1 MQSRREQLENE
12 LLVLRCRQGDDEAF
26 GELVKRWQERL
37 WQYAYRLILSDAAAY
52 DIVQETWCAV
62 VKNLHKLD
70 DVSVFPS
77 WLYRIHHR
85 KCVDWLRKEKHRTL
99 KARMLTDDACTAP
112 DRQHNP
118 NEDLL
123 EIAIR
128 KLSPDRK
135 ALIGLRYKEGF
146 STEEIAGILKIPK
159 GTVQSRLHR
168 TITELRTLVE
178 QESHE

>member
-12 LLVLRCRQGDDEAF
+12 LLVLRSRQGDGDAF
-26 GELVKRWQERL
+26 GELVKRWQKRL
-37 WQYAYRLILSDAAAY
+37 WQYAYRLILSDSAAY

-62 VKNLHKLD
+62 VRSLHKLE
-70 DVSVFPS
+70 DVSLFPS

-85 KCVDWLRKEKHRTL
+85 KCVDWLRKEKRRACKTGP
-99 KARMLTDDACTAP
+99 LTDDIRMAP
-112 DRQHNP
+112 DPQRND

-123 EIAIR
+123 EAAIR

-146 STEEIAGILKIPK
+146 STEEIAAILKIPK

>member
-1 MQSRREQLENE
+1 MFSRREQLENE
-12 LLVLRCRQGDDEAF
+12 LVVLRCRQGDSDAF
-26 GELVKRWQERL
+26 GQLVRGWQERL
-37 WQYAYRLILSDAAAY
+37 WQYAYRLILSDAAAH

-62 VKNLHKLD
+62 IKSLHRLD
-70 DVSVFPS
+70 DVSLFPS

-85 KCVDWLRKEKHRTL
+85 KCIDWIRKEQRRTRRTEAL
-99 KARMLTDDACTAP
+99 PEEVRPAS
-112 DRQHNP
+112 DRQGSH

-123 EIAIR
+123 EAAIR
-128 KLSPDRK
+128 RLSPDRK

-146 STEEIAGILKIPK
+146 STEQIAEILKIPK

>member
-12 LLVLRCRQGDDEAF
+12 LLVLRSRQGDDDAF
-26 GELVKRWQERL
+26 GELVRRWQQRL
-37 WQYAYRLILSDAAAY
+37 RQYAYRLSLSEAAAY

-62 VKNLHKLD
+62 IKSLHRLD

-85 KCVDWLRKEKHRTL
+85 KCVDWLRREKRRALKTRT
-99 KARMLTDDACTAP
+99 LTDDICTIP
-112 DRQHNP
+112 DRQRDP

-123 EIAIR
+123 ETAIQ

-146 STEEIAGILKIPK
+146 STEEIAEVLGIPK

>member
-1 MQSRREQLENE
+1 MSSRCEQLENE
-12 LLVLRCRQGDDEAF
+12 LLVLRCRQGDGDAF
-26 GELVKRWQERL
+26 GELVRRWQERL

-62 VKNLHKLD
+62 IKSLHRLD
-70 DVSVFPS
+70 DVSLFPS

-85 KCVDWLRKEKHRTL
+85 KCVDWIRKEQRRT
-99 KARMLTDDACTAP
+99 RRTATLP
-112 DRQHNP
+112 GEISIASDRWDCH
-118 NEDLL
+118 NEDFL
-123 EIAIR
+123 EAAIR

-146 STEEIAGILKIPK
+146 STEEIAEILKVPK

-168 TITELRTLVE
+168 TITQLRTLVE

>member
-1 MQSRREQLENE
+1 MQNRREQLENE
-12 LLVLRCRQGDDEAF
+12 LLVLRSRQGDDDAF
-26 GELVKRWQERL
+26 GELVRRWQERL
-37 WQYAYRLILSDAAAY
+37 RQYAYRLILSDATAY

-62 VKNLHKLD
+62 IKSLHRLE
-70 DVSVFPS
+70 DVSLFPS
-77 WLYRIHHR
+77 WLYAVHHR
-85 KCVDWLRKEKHRTL
+85 KCIDWLRKEKRRAL
-99 KARMLTDDACTAP
+99 KARTLTDNVCTAP
-112 DRQHNP
+112 DQQHNP

-123 EIAIR
+123 ETAIR

-146 STEEIAGILKIPK
+146 STEEIAEILKIPK

-168 TITELRTLVE
+168 TITELRTRVE

>member
-12 LLVLRCRQGDDEAF
+12 LLVLRCRQGEDDAF
-26 GELVKRWQERL
+26 GELVRRWQERL

-62 VKNLHKLD
+62 IKSLHRLD
-70 DVSVFPS
+70 DVSLFPS

-85 KCVDWLRKEKHRTL
+85 KCVDWLRKEKRRALRAETF
-99 KARMLTDDACTAP
+99 TENVCTAP

-123 EIAIR
+123 ETAIR

-146 STEEIAGILKIPK
+146 STEEIAEILKIPK